1 MNIKPVSREEIIEKL
16 AQMYPQWYID
26 FATTNSL
33 KDHARKRCSLEEM
46 KRRTLDE
53 YWSFCTA
60 TYAALAEK
68 NEKESESED

>member
-1 MNIKPVSREEIIEKL
+1 MNIKPVSREEITEKL

-26 FATTNSL
+26 FATTN
-33 KDHARKRCSLEEM
+33 
-46 KRRTLDE
+46 DE